1 MVTLQI
7 PDELESLIAL
17 GMKRTGETRDVFL
30 RKAIRLHLEDLQDV
44 AAAREHLLH
53 PDDTITLDELK
64 KNAGLN
70 D

>member
-1 MVTLQI
+1 MATIQI
-7 PDELESLIAL
+7 PDELENLIEL
-17 GMKRTGETRDVFL
+17 GARRTGESRDVFL
-30 RKAIRLHLEDLQDV
+30 REAIRLHLEDLHDV
-44 AAAREHLLH
+44 AAAKEYLLH

>member
-1 MVTLQI
+1 MATIQI
-7 PDELESLIAL
+7 PDELEWLVEL
-17 GMKRTGETRDVFL
+17 GMQRTGESREDFL
-30 RKAIRLHLEDLQDV
+30 REALRSYIEDMQDI

-53 PDDTITLDELK
+53 PDDTISLDELK

>member
-1 MVTLQI
+1 MATIQI
-7 PDELESLIAL
+7 PDELASLIEL
-17 GMKRTGETRDVFL
+17 GMQRTGESREDFL
-30 RKAIRLHLEDLQDV
+30 REALRSYIEDMQDI

-53 PDDTITLDELK
+53 PDDTISLDELK